1 MLAPFPYRTV
11 RSNLYV
17 NVHGRYSS
25 HLMKI
30 YLAGP
35 DIFRPDVQDW
45 IANARELCRQHGF
58 EALTPFDHGETE
70 PRKILDGNLELIR
83 KAQIVVANLNPF
95 RGFEPDSGTA
105 FELGYALA
113 LGKKL
118 WAYVDS
124 AEPLLERIRRAESLS
139 ADAKHDSQG
148 MAIEDFGLPLNL
160 MLALTAQMVE
170 GDLAGC
176 IAAIRPRTTTLPQP
190 TAALA
195 TQE

>member
-1 MLAPFPYRTV
+1 
-11 RSNLYV
+11 
-17 NVHGRYSS
+17 
-25 HLMKI
+25 MKI

-45 IANARELCRQHGF
+45 IASARELCRQHGF

-118 WAYVDS
+118 WSYIDS
-124 AEPLLERIRRAESLS
+124 AEPLLERIRRAEALS
-139 ADAKHDSQG
+139 ADAKRDCQG

-160 MLALTAQMVE
+160 MLALSAHMVE
-170 GDLAGC
+170 GNLAAC
-176 IAAIRPRTTTLPQP
+176 IAAIRPRTAMPSPNSQK
-190 TAALA
+190 A
-195 TQE
+195 ECI

>member
-1 MLAPFPYRTV
+1 
-11 RSNLYV
+11 
-17 NVHGRYSS
+17 
-25 HLMKI
+25 MKI

-35 DIFRPDVQDW
+35 DIFRPDVQEW
-45 IANARELCRQHGF
+45 IANVWELCRQHGF

-70 PRKILDGNLELIR
+70 PKKILEGNLELIR

-113 LGKKL
+113 VGKKL

-124 AEPLLERIRRAESLS
+124 AEPLLERIRRAEALS
-139 ADAKHDSQG
+139 ADAKRDSRG

-170 GDLAGC
+170 GDLPDC
-176 IAAIRPRTTTLPQP
+176 IAAIRPRTTALPQAA
-190 TAALA
+190 AALV

>member
-1 MLAPFPYRTV
+1 MSDGIATRG
-11 RSNLYV
+11 N
-17 NVHGRYSS
+17 
-25 HLMKI
+25 MKI

-35 DIFRPDVQDW
+35 DIFRPDVQEW

-70 PRKILDGNLELIR
+70 LRKILEGNLELIR

-95 RGFEPDSGTA
+95 RGFEPDSGAA

-124 AEPLLERIRRAESLS
+124 AEPLLERIRRIEALS
-139 ADAKHDSQG
+139 PEAMRDSHD

-160 MLALTAQMVE
+160 MLALSAHLVE
-170 GDLAGC
+170 GDLLAC
-176 IAAIRPRTTTLPQP
+176 LSAIRPRNTVASLHPQK
-190 TAALA
+190 AECL
-195 TQE
+195 

>member
-1 MLAPFPYRTV
+1 
-11 RSNLYV
+11 
-17 NVHGRYSS
+17 
-25 HLMKI
+25 MKI

-58 EALTPFDHGETE
+58 EALTPLDHEETE
-70 PRKILDGNLELIR
+70 PRKILEGNLELIR

-105 FELGYALA
+105 FQLGYALA

-118 WAYVDS
+118 WGYIDS
-124 AEPLLERIRRAESLS
+124 SESLLERIRCSEGLS
-139 ADAKHDSQG
+139 ADTKRDRGG

-160 MLALTAQMVE
+160 MLALSARLVE
-170 GDLAGC
+170 GDL
-176 IAAIRPRTTTLPQP
+176 TD
-190 TAALA
+190 
-195 TQE
+195 

>member
-1 MLAPFPYRTV
+1 
-11 RSNLYV
+11 
-17 NVHGRYSS
+17 
-25 HLMKI
+25 MKI

-118 WAYVDS
+118 WAYIDS
-124 AEPLLERIRRAESLS
+124 AEPLLERIRRTEALS
-139 ADAKHDSQG
+139 ADAKRDSQD

-160 MLALTAQMVE
+160 MLALTTHLVE
-170 GDLAGC
+170 GDLAAC
-176 IAAIRPRTTTLPQP
+176 IASIRPRTTTSLQ
-190 TAALA
+190 TVAVVA
-195 TQE
+195 THE

>member
-1 MLAPFPYRTV
+1 
-11 RSNLYV
+11 
-17 NVHGRYSS
+17 
-25 HLMKI
+25 MKI

-35 DIFRPDVQDW
+35 DIFRPDVQEW

-70 PRKILDGNLELIR
+70 PRKILEGNLELIR
-83 KAQIVVANLNPF
+83 NAQIVVANLNPF

-118 WAYVDS
+118 LAYVDS
-124 AEPLLERIRRAESLS
+124 AEPLLERVRRAEALS
-139 ADAKHDSQG
+139 ADAKRDSQG

-160 MLALTAQMVE
+160 MLTLTTQLVE
-170 GDLAGC
+170 GDLAAC
-176 IAAIRPRTTTLPQP
+176 IAAIRPRSQATSGSVKSLKLE
-190 TAALA
+190 TAGSS
-195 TQE
+195 

>member
-1 MLAPFPYRTV
+1 
-11 RSNLYV
+11 
-17 NVHGRYSS
+17 
-25 HLMKI
+25 MKI

-35 DIFRPDVQDW
+35 DIFRPDAQEW

-58 EALTPFDHGETE
+58 EALTPFDHGEIE
-70 PRKILDGNLELIR
+70 PRKILEANLELIR

-124 AEPLLERIRRAESLS
+124 AEPLLERIRRIEALS
-139 ADAKHDSQG
+139 ADATRDRQG
-148 MAIEDFGLPLNL
+148 MAIEDFGLPVNL

-170 GDLAGC
+170 GDLATC
-176 IAAIRPRTTTLPQP
+176 IAAIRPRTTTLPP
-190 TAALA
+190 PAAPLA
-195 TQE
+195 TQA

>member
-1 MLAPFPYRTV
+1 
-11 RSNLYV
+11 
-17 NVHGRYSS
+17 
-25 HLMKI
+25 MKI

-35 DIFRPDVQDW
+35 DIFRPDGQEW
-45 IANARELCRQHGF
+45 IANARELCREHGF

-70 PRKILDGNLELIR
+70 PKKILDGNLELIR

-118 WAYVDS
+118 LAYVDS
-124 AEPLLERIRRAESLS
+124 AEPLLERIRRAEALS
-139 ADAKHDSQG
+139 ADAKRDSQG

-160 MLALTAQMVE
+160 MLALTTQLVE
-170 GDLAGC
+170 GDLAAC
-176 IAAIRPRTTTLPQP
+176 IAAIRPRVPSSAQP
-190 TAALA
+190 EMVCNSA
-195 TQE
+195 TG

>member
-1 MLAPFPYRTV
+1 MGVGDRLPPELVALGQTEIV
-11 RSNLYV
+11 VLV
-17 NVHGRYSS
+17 GYSFA
-25 HLMKI
+25 MKI

-45 IANARELCRQHGF
+45 ISSARELCRQNGF

-70 PRKILDGNLELIR
+70 PRKILEGNLELIR

-95 RGFEPDSGTA
+95 RGLEPDSGTA

-118 WAYVDS
+118 WAYIES
-124 AEPLLERIRRAESLS
+124 AEPVLDRIRRSEALS
-139 ADAKHDSQG
+139 AEAKRDSQG

-170 GDLAGC
+170 GDLAAC
-176 IAAIRPRTTTLPQP
+176 IAAIRPRTAMPSLQT
-190 TAALA
+190 
-195 TQE
+195 

>member
-1 MLAPFPYRTV
+1 
-11 RSNLYV
+11 
-17 NVHGRYSS
+17 
-25 HLMKI
+25 MKI

-35 DIFRPDVQDW
+35 DIFRPDAQDW

-70 PRKILDGNLELIR
+70 PRKILDDNLELIR

-95 RGFEPDSGTA
+95 RGCEPDSGTA

-118 WAYVDS
+118 WVYVES
-124 AEPLLERIRRAESLS
+124 AEPLLDRIRRAEALS
-139 ADAKHDSQG
+139 ADANRDRQG

-160 MLALTAQMVE
+160 MLAMSAQIVQ
-170 GDLAGC
+170 GDLVAC
-176 IAAIRPRTTTLPQP
+176 ITAIRPRTVLVTVSDKANEPASLST
-190 TAALA
+190 
-195 TQE
+195 